1 VVFFVCDRPKVV
13 FDVLG
18 RLRLHFGKKLELI
31 DYNAHK
37 LLWVIDFPMF
47 EWNQDENRLEAMHHP
62 FTAPSLED
70 LYTLDSEPLQVK
82 ALAHDL
88 VYNGVEIGGGSI
100 RIHDKELQNKILNI
114 LGFSDEEAHEKFGF
128 LMEALEYG
136 APPHG
141 GLALGLDRI
150 VTMLAGENSI
160 REVIAFPKNSQ
171 ARCLMSDAPTNVS
184 PEQLRDLKIQQ
195 IIIKKE
201 S

>member
-1 VVFFVCDRPKVV
+1 
-13 FDVLG
+13 
-18 RLRLHFGKKLELI
+18 
-31 DYNAHK
+31 
-37 LLWVIDFPMF
+37 
-47 EWNQDENRLEAMHHP
+47 MHHP